1 MCVCVC
7 VCVCVTV
14 GLVCDLRSY
23 NDEGIWKWNTHDS
36 DWIYQG
42 GADPS
47 TKMSYTFNQWG
58 PDGDNLDDSIHR
70 FSNRGGLTAGGNPVC
85 RAARVHA
92 CPHA

>member
-14 GLVCDLRSY
+14 GLVCDRRSY

-36 DWIYQG
+36 DWFYQG

-58 PDGDNLDDSIHR
+58 PDGDNLDDSTHL
-70 FSNRGGLTAGGNPVC
+70 FSNRCGLTAAGTPVC